1 MGTHLMVSRGKAARN
16 KGNSYERKIMH
27 EFIKLGW
34 KDCLTSRNVNKLL
47 DAAGVDLANTSPF
60 NIQCKAVESAMQ
72 YIKILKGMPT
82 KGINAIFHKRNRFEM
97 VILSKKDFYKI
108 IRRIND

>member
-1 MGTHLMVSRGKAARN
+1 MATKGKSARI
-16 KGNSYERKIMH
+16 KGHVYERKIMH

-60 NIQCKAVESAMQ
+60 NIQCKAHECAIQ
-72 YIKILKGMPT
+72 YINILKSMPT
-82 KGINAIFHKRNRFEM
+82 KGINAIFHKRNRYEM

-108 IRRIND
+108 IRSSK

>member
-1 MGTHLMVSRGKAARN
+1 MAGVGRSARN
-16 KGNSYERKIMH
+16 KGCNYERKIMH

-34 KDCLTSRNVNKLL
+34 KDCLTSRYANKQL
-47 DAAGVDLANTSPF
+47 DDAGVDLVNTSPF
-60 NIQCKAVESAMQ
+60 NIQCKAHESAIQ

-108 IRRIND
+108 IRSK